1 MSFCCAD
8 CVYMN
13 LKKTNSDGECY
24 CGERQCYYPPS
35 DPTCWSFKERESGG
49 GCYLTTLVVNTLG
62 YDDNCDFLKTLR
74 SFRDNV
80 MRKNPKY
87 QDLLM
92 EYDSLGPKLVKCIE
106 AEADEQKLFLAELMK
121 NKYIIPVCESLKHE
135 NNDKA
140 VTEYKAMVLY
150 LKKYYKEKLLALA

>member
-1 MSFCCAD
+1 M
-8 CVYMN
+8 
-13 LKKTNSDGECY
+13 
-24 CGERQCYYPPS
+24 
-35 DPTCWSFKERESGG
+35 
-49 GCYLTTLVVNTLG
+49 TTLVVNTLG

-106 AEADEQKLFLAELMK
+106 AEADEQKLFFGRTDEK
-121 NKYIIPVCESLKHE
+121 QI
-135 NNDKA
+135 
-140 VTEYKAMVLY
+140 
-150 LKKYYKEKLLALA
+150 YYSCLRKLEA

>member
-1 MSFCCAD
+1 M
-8 CVYMN
+8 
-13 LKKTNSDGECY
+13 
-24 CGERQCYYPPS
+24 
-35 DPTCWSFKERESGG
+35 
-49 GCYLTTLVVNTLG
+49 TTLVVNTLG

-106 AEADEQKLFLAELMK
+106 ADDQKLFWP
-121 NKYIIPVCESLKHE
+121 N
-135 NNDKA
+135 
-140 VTEYKAMVLY
+140 
-150 LKKYYKEKLLALA
+150 